1 MYEKRRHNYPAQR
14 IGSEARELN
23 IIAMQEHGAV
33 GYEGQVVMYSIGRRG
48 AKRCNWQLLS
58 DEAEQH

>member
-1 MYEKRRHNYPAQR
+1 VYEKRKDNYPAQL

-33 GYEGQVVMYSIGRRG
+33 GYEGQVVMYSI
-48 AKRCNWQLLS
+48 A
-58 DEAEQH
+58 